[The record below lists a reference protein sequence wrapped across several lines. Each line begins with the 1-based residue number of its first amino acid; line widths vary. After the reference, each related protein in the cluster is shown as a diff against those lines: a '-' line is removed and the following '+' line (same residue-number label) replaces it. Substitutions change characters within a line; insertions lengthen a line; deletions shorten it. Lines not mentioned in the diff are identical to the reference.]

1 MNRYLEMKET
11 LLRDIPAEVR
21 EKLSKAES
29 DVQVCQIL
37 ADNGINLEK
46 MEHTIESFGF
56 DLKKIG
62 LQLPDQYLGAVA
74 GGFHDDD
81 YDFDVACTCG
91 NNDKNNFSRQFWAS
105 LLCGPKSIYRCKNC
119 SKYIHIWAHN
129 HIQYMTKEEYNDS
142 LW

>member
-62 LQLPDQYLGAVA
+62 LQLPDQYLGAVPA
-74 GGFHDDD
+74 
-81 YDFDVACTCG
+81 DF
-91 NNDKNNFSRQFWAS
+91 
-105 LLCGPKSIYRCKNC
+105 
-119 SKYIHIWAHN
+119 
-129 HIQYMTKEEYNDS
+129 MTMITT
-142 LW
+142 LM